1 MTVTIEIAPEVRRRL
16 ESKAQRDGR
25 TLAEYLGRLAERE
38 AQQTEESATPLADEQ
53 ANDIARRLAALDSI
67 PAYRTREGLPE
78 LDLSGSRA
86 DVYGY
91 TEREDAQL

>member
-1 MTVTIEIAPEVRRRL
+1 MTITIEIAPDVQRRL

-25 TLAEYLGRLAERE
+25 TLAEYLSRLAERE
-38 AQQTEESATPLADEQ
+38 AQQTEESAAPLADGQ
-53 ANDIARRLAALDSI
+53 SDDIARKLAALDSI
-67 PAYRTREGLPE
+67 PTYRTREGLPE

-86 DVYGY
+86 DLYGY